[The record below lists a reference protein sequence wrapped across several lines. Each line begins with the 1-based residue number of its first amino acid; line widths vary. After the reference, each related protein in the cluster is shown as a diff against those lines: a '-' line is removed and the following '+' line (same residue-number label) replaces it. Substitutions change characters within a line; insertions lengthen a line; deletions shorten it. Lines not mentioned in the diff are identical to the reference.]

1 MGLLVAKKD
10 EVVIV
15 MPDEQLDTNT
25 SPEAEKMLME
35 QIDAGET
42 RIVIDFSKTDYMSSA
57 GLRVILKTAT
67 LMQEKGGGFALC
79 NANEQIVE
87 VLEISG
93 FLEIVKYFPS
103 LEDAVA
109 AVSEG
114 E

>member
-42 RIVIDFSKTDYMSSA
+42 RKDCHPAA
-57 GLRVILKTAT
+57 GKRRGLCT
-67 LMQEKGGGFALC
+67 LQWE
-79 NANEQIVE
+79 
-87 VLEISG
+87 
-93 FLEIVKYFPS
+93 
-103 LEDAVA
+103 
-109 AVSEG
+109 
-114 E
+114 

>member
-15 MPDEQLDTNT
+15 MPDSQMDTNT
-25 SPEAEKMLME
+25 SPEAEKILMA
-35 QIDAGET
+35 QLDAGET

-57 GLRVILKTAT
+57 GLRLILKTAA
-67 LMQEKGGGFALC
+67 LLQEKGGGFALC

-93 FLEIVKYFPS
+93 FLDIVKYCSS
-103 LEDAVA
+103 LDE
-109 AVSEG
+109 AVSAVSG
-114 E
+114 D